1 MQSTT
6 TTIMKKLL
14 LSLSFIIFSIAT
26 WAQAPQQH
34 NGQPPF
40 DPQKFQQ
47 MVENELTKAADFTSD
62 EAKAFFPLYNE
73 RRNKQREMGRQIHQ
87 LKKQANTDSK
97 KSAEVVNK
105 IYSLKVEMAQVE
117 QSYYKRILKV
127 VPAEKVL
134 KVMRA
139 EDDFH
144 RRMVQ
149 NQRDRHPDGKG
160 RQPKKHH

>member
-1 MQSTT
+1 
-6 TTIMKKLL
+6 MKKLL
-14 LSLSFIIFSIAT
+14 LSLSVILISLAT
-26 WAQAPQQH
+26 WAQGPQQH

-47 MVENELTKAADFTSD
+47 MVENELSKAAGFTPD

-73 RRNKQREMGRQIHQ
+73 MRNKQREMGRQIFQ
-87 LKKQANTDSK
+87 LKAQANTDTK

-105 IYSLKVEMAQVE
+105 IYSLKVEMAQQE
-117 QSYYKRILKV
+117 QSYYKRILKA

-149 NQRDRHPDGKG
+149 NQRRRHPEGPD
-160 RQPKKHH
+160 RQLRKHKQ

>member
-1 MQSTT
+1 
-6 TTIMKKLL
+6 MKKLI
-14 LSLSFIIFSIAT
+14 LSLSFILISMLA
-26 WAQAPQQH
+26 WSQGPQQPK
-34 NGQPPF
+34 GQPQF

-47 MVENELTKAADFTSD
+47 MVENEISKAVGFTPD

-73 RRNKQREMGRQIHQ
+73 MRDKQREMGRQIFQ
-87 LKKQANTDSK
+87 LKAQANTDTK

-105 IYSLKVEMAQVE
+105 INSLKVEMAQQE

-144 RRMVQ
+144 KRMVQ
-149 NQRDRHPDGKG
+149 KQRGRHQQGPG
-160 RQPKKHH
+160 RQPPKHQH